1 MDALAFTY
9 LVMSEDD
16 VISLVKHTV
25 NKCRKL
31 PPEKRIITI
40 IWHDCVL
47 KMKKGRCYQQILEY
61 LTSLKDIAVKKGIDL
76 FEMIEKGTIQ

>member
-9 LVMSEDD
+9 LAKSENE

-31 PPEKRIITI
+31 PPKKRIVTI

-47 KMKKGRCYQQILEY
+47 KMKKGRCYQQILGY
-61 LTSLKDIAVKKGIDL
+61 LTSLKDITVKRGIDL